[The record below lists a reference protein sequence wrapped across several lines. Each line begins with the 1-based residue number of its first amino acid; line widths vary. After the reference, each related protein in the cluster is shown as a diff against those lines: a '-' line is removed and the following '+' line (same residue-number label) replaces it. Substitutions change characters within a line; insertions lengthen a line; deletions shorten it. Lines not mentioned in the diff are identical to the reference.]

1 MAKTKE
7 EQINY
12 LNAKIVALEEK
23 KKELDKKILE
33 AKKKRDILQIEADK
47 TSLDAIKALGISMEE
62 LTKLAEARAREKTE
76 EAELAELE
84 RLEKEELTN

>member
-12 LNAKIVALEEK
+12 LNAKIITLEEK
-23 KKELDKKILE
+23 KKELEKKISE
-33 AKKKRDILQIEADK
+33 TKKKRDILQVEADK

-62 LTKLAEARAREKTE
+62 LTKLAEARAREKSE

-84 RLEKEELTN
+84 KEELLN